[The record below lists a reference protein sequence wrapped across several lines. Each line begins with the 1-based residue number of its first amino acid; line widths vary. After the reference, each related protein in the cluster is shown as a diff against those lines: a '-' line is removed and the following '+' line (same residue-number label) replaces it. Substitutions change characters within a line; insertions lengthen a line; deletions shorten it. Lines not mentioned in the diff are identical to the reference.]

1 MGTLAKSDILNLS
14 ISERIQLV
22 DDIWDSIA
30 QIPDAIQLSKEQK
43 IELDNRL
50 DAYHR
55 DPNQGEPW
63 DIVLGRIGKR
73 RNA

>member
-1 MGTLAKSDILNLS
+1 LS

-22 DDIWDSIA
+22 EDTGDSIA
-30 QIPDAIQLSKEQK
+30 QVPDAIQLSKEQK

-50 DAYHR
+50 DAYHS

-63 DIVLGRIGKR
+63 DIVRGRIGKR
-73 RNA
+73 HNT